1 VTFYKIRHG
10 WSTNSQ
16 LGPTDCIL
24 LTWHE
29 YIMLV
34 PHVRYAPKKFFYYRN
49 IILCQLG
56 GPHCQLTLGLNIF
69 SNETQ
74 NAQDRVEPMTP
85 WSLHD
90 YTTNLLLHLCCRVTY
105 YFFVLCSVYSFCL
118 VSTVVKFKLK
128 FKFKSKLKFK
138 FKFNFLQIY
147 SKFCLN
153 WNSSSSLN
161 SNLSEFNL
169 NSNLERGA

>member
-1 VTFYKIRHG
+1 MDEVPIVNLDAPIVFCLHG
-10 WSTNSQ
+10 MNISCWSHMS
-16 LGPTDCIL
+16 DM
-24 LTWHE
+24 H
-29 YIMLV
+29 
-34 PHVRYAPKKFFYYRN
+34 RKRFFYYRN

-118 VSTVVKFKLK
+118 VSTVVKFKPK

-153 WNSSSSLN
+153 
-161 SNLSEFNL
+161 
-169 NSNLERGA
+169 